1 MARPFCAAEAEAVC
15 EIPFPWDGPVRTPVC
30 LARIPNL
37 CLGLSSDRPVFL
49 VLAYYLSFHFR
60 FLYQCSRNLYGCC
73 EKSKTIL
80 LYFYE
85 ETVNTSV

>member
-1 MARPFCAAEAEAVC
+1 MAEAEAVC
-15 EIPFPWDGPVRTPVC
+15 EIPFPWDGPV
-30 LARIPNL
+30 
-37 CLGLSSDRPVFL
+37 FL
-49 VLAYYLSFHFR
+49 VLAYYPSFHFR